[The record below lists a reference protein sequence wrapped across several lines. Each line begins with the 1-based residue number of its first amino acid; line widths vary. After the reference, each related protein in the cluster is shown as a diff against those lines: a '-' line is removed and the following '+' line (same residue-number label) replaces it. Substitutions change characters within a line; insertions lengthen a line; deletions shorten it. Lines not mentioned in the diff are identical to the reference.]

1 MRRKLSRVCMD
12 GMRRQRSLEENGYG
26 AIEETMFLYL
36 FIYITI
42 THPYVFFYYYKLH
55 QVVVYLVSRLRQ
67 VVIYLFNDHVAE
79 QAVVGVAASK
89 ARIAAAVRQ

>member
-1 MRRKLSRVCMD
+1 MR
-12 GMRRQRSLEENGYG
+12 
-26 AIEETMFLYL
+26 
-36 FIYITI
+36 
-42 THPYVFFYYYKLH
+42 FFYYYKLH

-89 ARIAAAVRQ
+89 ARIAAAARQ